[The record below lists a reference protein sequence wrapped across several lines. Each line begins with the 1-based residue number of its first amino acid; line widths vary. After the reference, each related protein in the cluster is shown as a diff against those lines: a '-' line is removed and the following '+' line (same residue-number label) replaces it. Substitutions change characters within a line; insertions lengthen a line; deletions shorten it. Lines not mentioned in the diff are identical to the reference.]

1 MQNYFV
7 PIVVEQTGRGER
19 SWDIYS
25 RLLVDRI
32 MFLGTPVDDNVANII
47 IAQLLF
53 CQMSDPKKDV
63 HLYINS
69 PGGSVTAGLAI
80 CWRRARRASVTRCRT
95 RTS

>member
-1 MQNYFV
+1 MDNFLV

-32 MFLGTPVDDNVANII
+32 LFIGTPVDDMISNIV

-53 CQMSDPKKDV
+53 LQMSDPKKDI

-69 PGGSVTAGLAI
+69 PGGSVTAG
-80 CWRRARRASVTRCRT
+80 WRFTTRCNISPAT
-95 RTS
+95 